1 MGLLRTYIQKHFR
14 NCICCQGL
22 RIYAGGFC
30 KDCFQALEQWKCLID
45 KTSLSQPRRIHSLFE
60 WQPGKSDALSL
71 LLLHLKGDREQDL
84 WRFWAERFLLHHS
97 HLIGRDVLGFAPVP
111 ARNPERAHALFFARA
126 MSEIVD
132 APVVSL
138 FIHGGDQH
146 EQRQKDR
153 NERLHRHVEL
163 IDGPDKNYILSGRSG
178 TLILVDDVVT
188 TGATVGACR
197 HALRGSLQE
206 SGQLPV
212 KMQVW
217 CLARRGA
224 RY

>member
-1 MGLLRTYIQKHFR
+1 
-14 NCICCQGL
+14 
-22 RIYAGGFC
+22 
-30 KDCFQALEQWKCLID
+30 
-45 KTSLSQPRRIHSLFE
+45 
-60 WQPGKSDALSL
+60 
-71 LLLHLKGDREQDL
+71 
-84 WRFWAERFLLHHS
+84 
-97 HLIGRDVLGFAPVP
+97 
-111 ARNPERAHALFFARA
+111 
-126 MSEIVD
+126 MSEIMGS
-132 APVVSL
+132 PVVSL
-138 FIHGGDQH
+138 FTHGGDQH

-197 HALRGSLQE
+197 HALRGYLQE